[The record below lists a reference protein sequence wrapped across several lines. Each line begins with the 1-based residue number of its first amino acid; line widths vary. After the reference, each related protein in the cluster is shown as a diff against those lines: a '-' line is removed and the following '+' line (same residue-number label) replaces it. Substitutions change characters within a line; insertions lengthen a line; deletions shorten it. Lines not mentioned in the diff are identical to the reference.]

1 MSIGQALR
9 DARISR
15 GLSLQDIS
23 EKIKVRVSL
32 LSLIEVDQFKKVG
45 APTYVRGHITAYANL
60 VGLDAKELL
69 KGFEDYSG
77 DTPLDK
83 PAREAV
89 SKFETKLDE
98 KLNLEKVS
106 KNAREIKTNSGF
118 NWTTL
123 MVAALGL
130 VFVVGIFSFV
140 TRVNQET
147 VVPPLADTLE
157 IEVVEET
164 PTEQIPV
171 APDATED
178 NLTASKDPDLVFLVL
193 EATDGNS
200 WVRASNLD
208 DETIFE
214 GTIRR
219 NESQTISNL
228 DEVRLLV
235 GNAGALNVSLNGQP
249 FGKIGGNGEV
259 KRCSATFTFL
269 ECN

>member
-15 GLSLQDIS
+15 GLSLEDVA
-23 EKIKVRVSL
+23 EKTKVRVTL
-32 LSLIEVDQFKKVG
+32 LSLIEADQFNKVG

-60 VGLDAKELL
+60 VGLNASELL
-69 KGFEDYSG
+69 KGFEDSSG

-83 PAREAV
+83 PASSPV

-98 KLNLEKVS
+98 KLNLEKV
-106 KNAREIKTNSGF
+106 KANNREIKTNSGF
-118 NWTTL
+118 SWTSL

-130 VFVVGIFSFV
+130 VLVVGIASFV
-140 TRVNQET
+140 TRVNQEA
-147 VVPPLADTLE
+147 VVPPLADTP
-157 IEVVEET
+157 VVEET
-164 PTEQIPV
+164 PAEQAPVIP
-171 APDATED
+171 AEEEE
-178 NLTASKDPDLVFLVL
+178 NLTAASDPDLVLLVL
-193 EATDGNS
+193 EAVDGNS
-200 WVRASNLD
+200 WVRASNLE

-214 GTIRR
+214 GTLRR
-219 NESQTISNL
+219 GDSQTISNL

-235 GNAGALNVSLNGQP
+235 GNAGALNVSLNGQT
-249 FGKIGGNGEV
+249 FGKVGGMGEV